1 MLFSIVIPVYNVKE
15 YLRKCVGS
23 ILANSFSDY
32 EVLLVDDGSTDGSDL
47 LCDALVE
54 ESGGRVRVFHQENQ
68 GPGCARNT
76 GIAAAQGEYLFFVD
90 SDDSLISDALERLAA
105 AVERYQADI
114 LAFDFF
120 SDDGEGHLQPMSANR
135 GKADA
140 PFTLAKQPEFLLS
153 VPGVWQR
160 IWRRTLFDKG
170 VAFPN
175 RVWYE
180 DICTVT
186 KLFALAEKIVILPE
200 RPYCYFSRPGSIM
213 NSRVLPRNREIITA
227 MEDVLGWYQEKGLFD
242 QYQKELCALTVEHVL
257 LVASVRVARIDP
269 KSPILQELSSYVS
282 KRFPDFRKNSY
293 IRQLPRLKRLALY
306 LVCHRCY
313 GLLRLLFRLKDGK

>member
-1 MLFSIVIPVYNVKE
+1 MLFSIIIPVYNVKE

-23 ILANSFSDY
+23 ILDNSFSDY
-32 EVLLVDDGSTDGSDL
+32 EVILVDDGSTDGSDI
-47 LCDALVE
+47 LCDELVQE
-54 ESGGRVRVFHQENQ
+54 NAGRVRVLHQENQ

-76 GIAAAQGEYLFFVD
+76 GVAAAEGEYLFFVD
-90 SDDSLISDALERLAA
+90 SDDSLKPDALERLA

-135 GKADA
+135 GKVGT
-140 PFTLAKQPEFLLS
+140 PFTLAEQPEFLLS

-170 VAFPN
+170 VQFPN

-200 RPYCYFSRPGSIM
+200 RPYCYLSRPGSIM

-227 MEDVLGWYQEKGLFD
+227 MEDILGWYQDKGLFD
-242 QYQKELCALTVEHVL
+242 RYQKELCALTVEHVL
-257 LVASVRVARIDP
+257 LVASVRVAKIDS
-269 KSPILQELSSYVS
+269 KSPILQELSDYVF
-282 KRFPDFRKNSY
+282 KKFPDFQKNSY
-293 IRQLPRLKRLALY
+293 VRQLPRLRRLALY
-306 LVCHRCY
+306 LVCHKRY
-313 GLLRLLFRLKDGK
+313 GLLRWLFRLKDGR

>member
-1 MLFSIVIPVYNVKE
+1 MLFSIIIPVYNVKE

-32 EVLLVDDGSTDGSDL
+32 EVLLVDDGSTDGSDI
-47 LCDALVE
+47 LCDELVQE
-54 ESGGRVRVFHQENQ
+54 NAGRVRVLHQENQ

-76 GIAAAQGEYLFFVD
+76 GVAAAEGEYLFFVD
-90 SDDSLISDALERLAA
+90 SDDSLKPDALACLAA
-105 AVERYQADI
+105 AVKKYRADI

-120 SDDGEGHLQPMSANR
+120 SDDGEGHLLPMSANR

-140 PFTLAKQPEFLLS
+140 PFTLAEQPEFLLS

-170 VAFPN
+170 VRFPN

-200 RPYCYFSRPGSIM
+200 RPYCYLSRPGSIM

-227 MEDVLGWYQEKGLFD
+227 MEDILGWYQEKGLFD
-242 QYQKELCALTVEHVL
+242 RYQKELCALTVEHVL

-269 KSPILQELSSYVS
+269 KSPILQELSDYVL
-282 KRFPDFRKNSY
+282 KKFPDFQKNSY
-293 IRQLPRLKRLALY
+293 VRQLPRLRRLALY
-306 LVCHRCY
+306 LVCHQQY
-313 GLLRLLFRLKDGK
+313 GLLRWLFRLKDGK